1 MMIDQKKDVT
11 VSETLKII
19 VPMAGLGSRLRPH
32 TLNRSRPLLPLAGK
46 TVLDYFLDTFTSI
59 PLTRQVEYV
68 FIIGQMGEQIQD
80 YISRNFPQMPAQYV
94 VQPEMRG
101 QSDAIHLAQE
111 YLTGPCIIAFS
122 DTLVDTDFTSLI
134 TTTAEA
140 VVWVKQVEDPRR
152 FGVAEVN
159 TSGYVNKLIEKPE
172 DMSNNLALVG
182 IYYFKDGR
190 KLCAAVEEQFKR
202 DIKLRNEYYLADAV
216 NILLEKGLKMRARP
230 VDVWLDAGTPEAMLT
245 TNRYLLENGSDNTGD
260 IRPHEG
266 VSILPPVYIHP
277 EAEVTS
283 SVIGPNV
290 SIGAGCRVNASVLS
304 NVIMDEG
311 TEIDHLV
318 IDNSLLGKNVKVS
331 GHASQLSLGD
341 RTQVEL

>member
-1 MMIDQKKDVT
+1 M
-11 VSETLKII
+11 SETLKII

-32 TLNRSRPLLPLAGK
+32 TLTRPRPLLPLAGK

-68 FIIGQMGEQIQD
+68 FIVGPMGEQIQD
-80 YISRNFPQMPAQYV
+80 YISSNFPQMPAQYV

-111 YLTGPCIIAFS
+111 HLIGPCIIAFS
-122 DTLVDTDFTSLI
+122 DTLVDTDFTTLI
-134 TTTAEA
+134 TTSAEA

-159 TSGYVNKLIEKPE
+159 TSGYVSKLIEKPE

-182 IYYFKDGR
+182 VYYFKDGQ
-190 KLCAAVEEQFKR
+190 KLCAAIEEQFKR

-216 NILLEKGLKMRARP
+216 NILLEKGMKMRARP
-230 VDVWLDAGTPEAMLT
+230 VNVWLDAGTPEAMLA

-260 IRPHEG
+260 IPPHEG

-277 EAEVTS
+277 EAEITS

-290 SIGAGCRVNASVLS
+290 SIGVGCKISASILS
-304 NVIMDEG
+304 NVIIDDG
-311 TEIDHLV
+311 TEVDHLV
-318 IDNSLLGKNVKVS
+318 IDNSLLGKEVRVS
-331 GHASQLSLGD
+331 GRATRLNLGD
-341 RTQVEL
+341 RTRVEL